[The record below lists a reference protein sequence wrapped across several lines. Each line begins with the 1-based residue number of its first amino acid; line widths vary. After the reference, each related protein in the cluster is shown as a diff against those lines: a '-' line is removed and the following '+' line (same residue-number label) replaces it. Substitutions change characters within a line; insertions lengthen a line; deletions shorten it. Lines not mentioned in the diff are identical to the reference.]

1 MEFQEK
7 LEALKIELLAK
18 VKEEEKE
25 KAKMAIEV
33 CASYTLMF
41 ILLNPE
47 SEKVILDA
55 FQDGVQKKMEE
66 MGICN

>member
-25 KAKMAIEV
+25 KAKIAIDG
-33 CASYTLMF
+33 CAGFALMF
-41 ILLNPE
+41 VLLNPG

-55 FQDGVQKKMEE
+55 FQDGVQEKMEE
-66 MGICN
+66 LGICN

>member
-25 KAKMAIEV
+25 KAKMAMEF
-33 CASYTLMF
+33 CASYALMYV
-41 ILLNPE
+41 LLNPG

-55 FQDGVQKKMEE
+55 FKDGIQKKMGE
-66 MGICN
+66 MGICS

>member
-25 KAKMAIEV
+25 KAKMAIDG
-33 CASYTLMF
+33 CASFALMF
-41 ILLNPE
+41 VLLNPG

-55 FQDGVQKKMEE
+55 FKDGVQEKMEE

>member
-25 KAKMAIEV
+25 VARMAIDV
-33 CASYTLMF
+33 CASFGLMF
-41 ILLNPE
+41 VLLNPE

-55 FQDGVQKKMEE
+55 FKDGAQEKMEE

>member
-25 KAKMAIEV
+25 KAKMAIDG
-33 CASYTLMF
+33 CASFALMF
-41 ILLNPE
+41 VLLNPE
-47 SEKVILDA
+47 NEKVILDA
-55 FQDGVQKKMEE
+55 FQDGVQEKMEE